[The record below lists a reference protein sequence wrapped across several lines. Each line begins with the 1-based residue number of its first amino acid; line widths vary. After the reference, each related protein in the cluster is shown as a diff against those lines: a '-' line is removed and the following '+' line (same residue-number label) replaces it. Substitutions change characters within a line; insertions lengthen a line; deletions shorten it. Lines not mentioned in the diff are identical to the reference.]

1 MKKIAWIIVLLL
13 VGSYFVNSYIEDK
26 AKRKVE
32 RDEKQRIE
40 QSIKSLVEE
49 MVSRTNAFK
58 DWESNLNKGKSYR
71 FEPILTI
78 ELEKLWLL
86 ERPILFVGTIK
97 DISTYDEKRYIVLF
111 ERDLLSRQINIS
123 ETDLQLSLLAP
134 KTKIDAFLEEHPK
147 IFKKYSYKNGIAV
160 VAKVGS
166 IKTNYVAGVEGER
179 DEIKVGQGELIDLLF
194 IGEVRL

>member
-71 FEPILTI
+71 
-78 ELEKLWLL
+78 
-86 ERPILFVGTIK
+86 
-97 DISTYDEKRYIVLF
+97 
-111 ERDLLSRQINIS
+111 N
-123 ETDLQLSLLAP
+123 
-134 KTKIDAFLEEHPK
+134 
-147 IFKKYSYKNGIAV
+147 
-160 VAKVGS
+160 
-166 IKTNYVAGVEGER
+166 
-179 DEIKVGQGELIDLLF
+179 
-194 IGEVRL
+194 